1 MYWTTFLCILLEYY
15 LRFIVLLRFV
25 LIHID
30 NIIFITLRE
39 FTDRFDWP

>member
-1 MYWTTFLCILLEYY
+1 MALYWTTFICIRFDD
-15 LRFIVLLRFV
+15 LRLILLRFV